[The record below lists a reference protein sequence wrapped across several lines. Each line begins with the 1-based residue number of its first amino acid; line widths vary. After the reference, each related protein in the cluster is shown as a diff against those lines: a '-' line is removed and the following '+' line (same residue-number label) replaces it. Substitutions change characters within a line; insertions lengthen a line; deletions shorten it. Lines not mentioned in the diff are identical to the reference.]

1 MKSRLSRLL
10 VIGILLCSYALQAQ
24 DTTFWGGREYRMTK
38 DRSKASS
45 YRIITYIKKGDKGA
59 VAREYFMNHTI
70 KQITPYSDFEKRTK
84 EGCDSI
90 FYESG
95 AIRAVIPFKNGKEDG
110 MLFSYYPNG
119 ALKRKGEYQEGKLIS
134 GSAYTADGRD
144 TTYTELQIN
153 PVFPGGDD
161 SLLRF
166 MRAQTVY
173 PEKARRKG
181 KTGIVITTFL
191 VDEEGNIE
199 KVKIFRSVS
208 KEIDAECIRVVEMM
222 PKWTPGTY
230 DGDLVPV
237 QYFLPFRFSL
247 R

>member
-1 MKSRLSRLL
+1 MKWLFTHL
-10 VIGILLCSYALQAQ
+10 ILLTTLMGVHLSHAQ

-38 DRSKASS
+38 DRSKATS
-45 YRIITYIKKGDKGA
+45 YRIITYKKKGDKAA
-59 VAREYFMNHTI
+59 VARDYFMNHTI

-84 EGCDSI
+84 EGYDSI

-95 AIRAVIPFKNGKEDG
+95 AIRAVIPFKNGKEEG
-110 MLFSYYPNG
+110 TLYSYYPNG
-119 ALKRKGEYQEGKLIS
+119 ALKRKGEYQEGKLLS

-181 KTGIVITTFL
+181 KTGIAITTFL

-222 PKWTPGTY
+222 PKWIPGTY